1 MAGISISSQGANLN
15 PTSDILPYRQGN
27 KFEDSPLQSTSGAI
41 LQTKFGN
48 VASGLKGI
56 LLDPTTFQYSLGD
69 WANVDNG
76 TSITINDNG
85 SAININGLITTTT
98 GVHAPSGTYLNLI
111 INGTSYYL
119 NLLT

>member
-1 MAGISISSQGANLN
+1 MAAISILSQGANLN
-15 PTSDILPYRQGN
+15 PTSDILPYREGN
-27 KFEDSPLQSTSGAI
+27 KFEDSPLQSPSSAI

-56 LLDPTTFQYSLGD
+56 LLDPTTFQYALGD

-76 TSITINDNG
+76 TAIIVNDNG
-85 SAININGLITTTT
+85 SAININGVITTTI

>member
-1 MAGISISSQGANLN
+1 MAAISITSQGANLN
-15 PTSDILPYRQGN
+15 PTSDILPYRKGN
-27 KFEDSPLQSTSGAI
+27 KFENSPLQSPSAAI

-56 LLDPTTFQYSLGD
+56 YLDPTTNQYSLGD

-76 TSITINDNG
+76 TAITINDNG
-85 SAININGLITTTT
+85 TAINFNGIITTTT
-98 GVHAPSGTYLNLI
+98 GLHTPSGTYLNLI
-111 INGTSYYL
+111 VNGVSYYL

>member
-1 MAGISISSQGANLN
+1 MASITISSQGANLN
-15 PTSDILPYRQGN
+15 PTSDILPYRNGN
-27 KFEDSPLQSTSGAI
+27 EFEDSPLQSPSGAI

-48 VASGLKGI
+48 IASGLKGI
-56 LLDPTTFQYSLGD
+56 LLDPTTFQYALGD

-98 GVHAPSGTYLNLI
+98 GVHSPSGTYLNLI

>member
-1 MAGISISSQGANLN
+1 MAGISISSQNLN
-15 PTSDILPYRQGN
+15 PTSDILPYRKAD
-27 KFEDSPLQSTSGAI
+27 KFEDSPLQSQSGAI

-85 SAININGLITTTT
+85 PSININGVITTTT
-98 GVHAPSGTYLNLI
+98 GVHAASGTYLNLI